1 MAFVHPLHY
10 IPGELIAD
18 VMASSTLSAWLA
30 CSNCVRCH
38 IHGPPRPHPAGIRVF
53 SNSYDIDNYSTE
65 HDNFFLAVPFVPTE
79 EEVVDAMLKLARV
92 GSKDVI
98 YDLGSGDGRILISAA
113 KDRDAR
119 GVGIDIDPTR
129 VADAMEFAGWAGVE
143 YLVDFIEDDIFTADV
158 SPATVVTLYLL
169 QSINVQ
175 LRPRLLKELRPG
187 TRIVSHAF
195 DMGDWHAD
203 ESLKI
208 NGINIYKWVVPAQ
221 IAGTWEFE
229 HEGKSYRLELE
240 QKYQEITGTAWE
252 DSKIVEL
259 ESTAL
264 EGKRLDIV
272 LNRAEA
278 PAETGFTLTFAAGKL
293 TSVSVFDVES

>member
-1 MAFVHPLHY
+1 M
-10 IPGELIAD
+10 
-18 VMASSTLSAWLA
+18 
-30 CSNCVRCH
+30 
-38 IHGPPRPHPAGIRVF
+38 F

-79 EEVVDAMLKLARV
+79 EEVVSAMLNLARV
-92 GSKDVI
+92 GSKDVV
-98 YDLGSGDGRILISAA
+98 YDLGSGDGRILIAAA
-113 KDRDAR
+113 KERDAH
-119 GVGIDIDPTR
+119 GVGIDIDPVR

-143 YLVDFIEDDIFTADV
+143 YLVDFIEDDIFTVDV

-195 DMGDWHAD
+195 DMGDWQAD
-203 ESLKI
+203 ERLKI

-221 IAGTWEFE
+221 IAGTWEWE
-229 HEGKSYRLELE
+229 SSGKTYRIELE

-252 DSKIVEL
+252 NGEQIEFESAGLDGSRL
-259 ESTAL
+259 E
-264 EGKRLDIV
+264 IV
-272 LNRAEA
+272 LTHRDVASGFSLTYAEGA
-278 PAETGFTLTFAAGKL
+278 LA
-293 TSVSVFDVES
+293 SVEPFDVE